1 MFTNQVLAHSC
12 HAQGDLP
19 ALSKCPGT
27 ETTTYVFPWPTENQK
42 HLPNEE
48 LSCAQE
54 NKLLEGLRFQF
65 WYLATWPGD
74 IGQTL
79 FEVVLAFLQNANEEA
94 EAPAQPPQKNRSSRL
109 LHL

>member
-1 MFTNQVLAHSC
+1 M
-12 HAQGDLP
+12 
-19 ALSKCPGT
+19 
-27 ETTTYVFPWPTENQK
+27 TTYVFPWLIENQK

-48 LSCAQE
+48 ISCAQE
-54 NKLLEGLRFQF
+54 NKLLKDPDLSSDT
-65 WYLATWPGD
+65 LATWPGD

-94 EAPAQPPQKNRSSRL
+94 EAPAEPPQNNRSSSL